1 MCNIVEEYVAER
13 LAEVKAETEAKL
25 LMAKAEAD
33 KKATPSKLDSIKN
46 LMKKTYWSAEEAMD
60 AIGIPKADYTRYL
73 AML

>member
-13 LAEVKAETEAKL
+13 LAEIKAETENKNIN
-25 LMAKAEAD
+25 
-33 KKATPSKLDSIKN
+33 SIKR
-46 LMKKTYWSAEEAMD
+46 LMNKTHWSAEEAMD